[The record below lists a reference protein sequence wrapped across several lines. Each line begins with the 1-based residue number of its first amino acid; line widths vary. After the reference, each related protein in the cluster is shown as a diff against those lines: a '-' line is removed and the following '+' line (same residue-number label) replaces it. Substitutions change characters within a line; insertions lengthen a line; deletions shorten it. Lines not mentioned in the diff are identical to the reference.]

1 MESVATNHSESL
13 GWMERLI
20 TELSSEMIRVPFEEL
35 TAAIDD
41 ALRRVGEELEV
52 DRVALIQIV
61 DDSSIA
67 KVSEWLNAALPFAVD
82 ADSDPFKEL
91 VQSPPIA
98 DTPIVLDHIGDQL
111 LTGVRTGLSDGYDQ
125 PSPLKSAVVVPVT
138 IPGALRCAL
147 AVAVVHGYRSWPE
160 IIVERLR
167 LVAEILTTAWHRH
180 TQELALRQSRSELAR
195 LATRLDR
202 DTHETGKP
210 PKVVPSFEEI
220 VGDSPALHAALAR
233 LQEVAAGDTTVLLLG
248 ETGTGKELFARALH
262 ARSPRRPFP
271 MISVNCAAL
280 PPTLI
285 ESELFGHERGAF
297 TGAMTQRQGR
307 FELAHRGTLFLD
319 EIGDL
324 PLDLQAKLL
333 RVLQE
338 GEFERLGASHSR
350 KVDVRIVAATH
361 RDLDEEVREARF
373 REDLYYRL
381 NVFAIRLPPLRE
393 RRSDIPPWSGF
404 SSANGRRRCIAG
416 SSGSRTKSSSACSN
430 TRGPATSASWRT
442 SSSAP
447 SFIRPATRCCCST
460 TTSVSVRRLAIRHD
474 AGVGRAVAH
483 RRNPARVR
491 RPDQRTRERRRASR
505 HAPQHPA
512 IPNEA
517 SRHRSHPCDL
527 YVLTRRDGAPAITGT
542 FPSASPFRQPAP
554 ADRRFMT
561 IGGDRHCAVV
571 PRIAD

>member
-1 MESVATNHSESL
+1 MESVATNSSESL

-61 DDSSIA
+61 DDTSIA
-67 KVSEWLNAALPFAVD
+67 KVSEWLNPALPFPVD
-82 ADSDPFKEL
+82 ADSEPFKGL
-91 VQSPPIA
+91 IQSPPIA
-98 DTPIVLDHIGDQL
+98 DTPIVLDRIDPL
-111 LTGVRTGLSDGYDQ
+111 LTGVTSGLSDGYDS

-138 IPGALRCAL
+138 IPDALRCAL

-202 DTHETGKP
+202 DTHETAKP

-220 VGDSPALHAALAR
+220 VGDSRALHAALER

-393 RRSDIPPWSGF
+393 RRSDIPALVWFLIRKRQAEMHRWIKRIPDEILERLQQHSWPGNIRELENVVERALIHSTGDTLLLF
-404 SSANGRRRCIAG
+404 DDDIQSPSDDSPSDTTLESVERSHIEEILRECGGRINGRGNAAERLGMHPNTLRFRMKRLGIV
-416 SSGSRTKSSSACSN
+416 RT
-430 TRGPATSASWRT
+430 RATSASSRE
-442 SSSAP
+442 AM
-447 SFIRPATRCCCST
+447 A
-460 TTSVSVRRLAIRHD
+460 RLR
-474 AGVGRAVAH
+474 
-483 RRNPARVR
+483 
-491 RPDQRTRERRRASR
+491 
-505 HAPQHPA
+505 
-512 IPNEA
+512 
-517 SRHRSHPCDL
+517 
-527 YVLTRRDGAPAITGT
+527 
-542 FPSASPFRQPAP
+542 
-554 ADRRFMT
+554 
-561 IGGDRHCAVV
+561 
-571 PRIAD
+571 

>member
-1 MESVATNHSESL
+1 MESVATNSSESL

-61 DDSSIA
+61 DDTSIA
-67 KVSEWLNAALPFAVD
+67 KVSEWLNPALPFPVD
-82 ADSDPFKEL
+82 ADSEPFKDL
-91 VQSPPIA
+91 IQSPPIA
-98 DTPIVLDHIGDQL
+98 DTPIVLDRIDPL
-111 LTGVRTGLSDGYDQ
+111 LTGVTSGLSDGYDS

-138 IPGALRCAL
+138 IPDALRCAL

-202 DTHETGKP
+202 DTHETAKP

-220 VGDSPALHAALAR
+220 VGDSRALHAALER

-393 RRSDIPPWSGF
+393 RRSDIPALVWFLIRKRQAEMHRWIKRIPDEILERLQQHSWPGNIRELENVVERALIHSTGDTLLLF
-404 SSANGRRRCIAG
+404 DDDIQSPSDDSPSDTTLESVERSHIEEILRECGGRINGRGNAAERLGIV
-416 SSGSRTKSSSACSN
+416 RT
-430 TRGPATSASWRT
+430 RATSASSRE
-442 SSSAP
+442 AM
-447 SFIRPATRCCCST
+447 A
-460 TTSVSVRRLAIRHD
+460 RLR
-474 AGVGRAVAH
+474 
-483 RRNPARVR
+483 
-491 RPDQRTRERRRASR
+491 
-505 HAPQHPA
+505 
-512 IPNEA
+512 
-517 SRHRSHPCDL
+517 
-527 YVLTRRDGAPAITGT
+527 
-542 FPSASPFRQPAP
+542 
-554 ADRRFMT
+554 
-561 IGGDRHCAVV
+561 
-571 PRIAD
+571 